1 MDSRVGHAGGDPLD
15 ILRHDISSP
24 SILTEWACE
33 KRQIRPLVH
42 EPFLS
47 VILAHGS
54 APSDSDS
61 SIQYLLIGAG
71 ICLFYLLELSL
82 AEHVGF
88 FIAYA
93 AASMCITLIVG
104 LYTWSVLKSLPKAW
118 TISGVLCGL
127 YGLPI
132 CRAQSQDHALL
143 IGSIGLVVALGS
155 TMYLTRGM
163 HRRHRA
169 FRSNPQLECGFKDFS
184 QSIQR
189 VGNLPESESAIYWR
203 SYSPLLVFSTP

>member
-1 MDSRVGHAGGDPLD
+1 MGSRVGHAGGDPLD

-24 SILTEWACE
+24 IDPYRMGLRSVKYAL
-33 KRQIRPLVH
+33 L
-42 EPFLS
+42 FMSLS
-47 VILAHGS
+47 YPVFWLMEVLHPTRIH
-54 APSDSDS
+54 P
-61 SIQYLLIGAG
+61 IQYLLIGAG

-132 CRAQSQDHALL
+132 CRAQKP
-143 IGSIGLVVALGS
+143 GSRTA
-155 TMYLTRGM
+155 
-163 HRRHRA
+163 HRFHRA
-169 FRSNPQLECGFKDFS
+169 GGGSWIHHVFDSWHAPQGTALSDPTHNLNAVLRTSAKAFS
-184 QSIQR
+184 
-189 VGNLPESESAIYWR
+189 A
-203 SYSPLLVFSTP
+203 